1 MATIFIISKDMA
13 MWETIQQALPHD
25 TYTLRSIETPD
36 RVAEA
41 ARREIPDLLVIDLAP
56 YGPDYANPCRRTRMS
71 PSLVRVPV
79 LCLVNSGSAYEIAQA
94 LDAGGDDC
102 LRKPFVARELA
113 ARVRAL
119 LRRLTTAVVQ
129 PSAPLVLNPAGK
141 TVQLY
146 GSPVELTPT
155 EYDLLDVLCQAA
167 GEHLSASDLL
177 MRVWNYPPG
186 VGDPALVRNHVR
198 NLRRKLERDPNRPR
212 IVTSAHGRGYTISVS
227 AERRN

>member
-1 MATIFIISKDMA
+1 MATIYIISKDTA
-13 MWETIQQALPHD
+13 IWETVQQALPSD
-25 TYTLRSIETPD
+25 NYVLRSIEVPD
-36 RVAEA
+36 RVADA
-41 ARREIPDLLVIDLAP
+41 ARHETPDLLIVDLAP
-56 YGPDYANPCRRTRMS
+56 YGADYSSTCRRVRAAPAVS
-71 PSLVRVPV
+71 RVPV

-119 LRRLTTAVVQ
+119 LRRITHTPAA

-141 TVQLY
+141 TAQLY
-146 GSPVELTPT
+146 GVPVELTPT
-155 EYDLLDVLCQAA
+155 EYDLLDVLCQAQ
-167 GEHLSASDLL
+167 GQHLTASDLL

-212 IVTSAHGRGYTISVS
+212 IVTSAHGRGYTVSVS
-227 AERRN
+227 AERR